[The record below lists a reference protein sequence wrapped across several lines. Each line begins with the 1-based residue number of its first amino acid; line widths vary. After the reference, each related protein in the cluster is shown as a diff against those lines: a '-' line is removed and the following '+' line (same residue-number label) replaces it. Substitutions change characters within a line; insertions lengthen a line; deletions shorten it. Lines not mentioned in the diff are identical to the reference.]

1 MSGSK
6 RHNKNE
12 KTVTVWKK
20 IFGMQKIN
28 QDQYSKQTFEAT
40 NQKVKEN
47 NQVEKQKKDMKRKLI
62 EEEAQVANKHMKKC
76 SVSLEIRKMQ
86 IRVTKRYHFSVFRL
100 GKMYIVQE

>member
-12 KTVTVWKK
+12 KTVAVWKK

-40 NQKVKEN
+40 NQKVKES
-47 NQVEKQKKDMKRKLI
+47 NQVEKQKK
-62 EEEAQVANKHMKKC
+62 
-76 SVSLEIRKMQ
+76 
-86 IRVTKRYHFSVFRL
+86 RYEKAIHRR
-100 GKMYIVQE
+100 GNPNGQ

>member
-47 NQVEKQKKDMKRKLI
+47 NQVEKQKKDMKR
-62 EEEAQVANKHMKKC
+62 QFTRKHTWPMN
-76 SVSLEIRKMQ
+76 
-86 IRVTKRYHFSVFRL
+86 T
-100 GKMYIVQE
+100 

>member
-12 KTVTVWKK
+12 KTTAVWK

-47 NQVEKQKKDMKRKLI
+47 NQVEKQKKDMKRQFT
-62 EEEAQVANKHMKKC
+62 EEETQMANEHMKKC
-76 SVSLEIRKMQ
+76 SVSREFGKMQ
-86 IRVTKRYHFSVFRL
+86 IRVTKRYDFSVFRL
-100 GKMYIVQE
+100 GKSCVVQE